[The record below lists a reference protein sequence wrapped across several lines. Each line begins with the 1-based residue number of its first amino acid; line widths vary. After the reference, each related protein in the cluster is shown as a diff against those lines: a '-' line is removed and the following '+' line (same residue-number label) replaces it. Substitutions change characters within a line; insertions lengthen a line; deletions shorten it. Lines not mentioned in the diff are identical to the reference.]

1 MRYDPG
7 VVRVNQRSLLPR
19 HVLHLTALN
28 LVKIVWVLETK
39 RIRNAVKKGEER
51 ADIHRLGD
59 LRIGP
64 ATLAELLCVV
74 RCQSVRRLGEFLDVP
89 QELVLLLPEARG
101 LQVALRQRFVDL
113 PIRSL
118 QLQEERM
125 RTRSVRTA
133 IQPRDIG
140 RNHLFHP
147 SGEMPFFK
155 MKGIDELDELLEHV
169 GTLTEALQNAR
180 YIAAI
185 VTGFP
190 TPVDLRELTFRV
202 SVLKPLNMWHV
213 KSTFAVG
220 FGKLKPE

>member
-1 MRYDPG
+1 MRYNPE

-19 HVLHLTALN
+19 HVFHLTALN

-39 RIRNAVKKGEER
+39 RIRNAVEKGKER
-51 ADIHRLGD
+51 ADIYRLGD
-59 LRIGP
+59 LGIVP
-64 ATLAELLCVV
+64 TTLAEFLRVV

-101 LQVALRQRFVDL
+101 LQITLHQCFVDL
-113 PIRSL
+113 LVSSL
-118 QLQEERM
+118 QLQEERV

-140 RNHLFHP
+140 RDHLFQP
-147 SGEMPFFK
+147 SGKMPFFK
-155 MKGIDELDELLEHV
+155 MKGIDKLDELLEHV
-169 GTLTEALQNAR
+169 GALTEALQNAR
-180 YIAAI
+180 DIATI

-190 TPVDLRELTFRV
+190 TSVNLRELTFRV

-213 KSTFAVG
+213 GLTFTVG
-220 FGKLKPE
+220 LGKLKPE